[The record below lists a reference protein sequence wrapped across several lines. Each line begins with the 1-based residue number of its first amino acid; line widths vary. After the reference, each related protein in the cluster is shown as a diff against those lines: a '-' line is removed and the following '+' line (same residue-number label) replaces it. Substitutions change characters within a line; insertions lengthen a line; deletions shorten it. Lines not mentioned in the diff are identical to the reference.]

1 MTPELSLVS
10 CSCFGVRVAGQTSLD
25 QRLALADS
33 KPQCCVHAQTR
44 DNNAGYAEAARN
56 LRRCEAVIFG
66 TKFTLFKDKVKLFTA
81 AVPRGA
87 DGTQQPGAGLHVHIA
102 SGGSNVSMSELRAA
116 LSYTGPSGERY
127 VIAIVRLLQ
136 CVPASVCVVRGAC
149 DFAIGDQ
156 VRLLANECLS
166 RPSVRARKLGSRER
180 AIRVESKLLAPVTS
194 DEGVHHAIKYA
205 GNYVQYSY
213 NPSRDCTAARY
224 DTVDE
229 IHAIDP
235 ATAVKTR
242 VMLVPD
248 RGGKDTLGRR
258 RYWWYRK
265 MFHH

>member
-1 MTPELSLVS
+1 
-10 CSCFGVRVAGQTSLD
+10 
-25 QRLALADS
+25 
-33 KPQCCVHAQTR
+33 
-44 DNNAGYAEAARN
+44 
-56 LRRCEAVIFG
+56 
-66 TKFTLFKDKVKLFTA
+66 
-81 AVPRGA
+81 
-87 DGTQQPGAGLHVHIA
+87 
-102 SGGSNVSMSELRAA
+102 MSELRIF
-116 LSYTGPSGERY
+116 LSYSGPSGKRY

-136 CVPASVCVVRGAC
+136 CVPARVCVVRGAC
-149 DFAIGDQ
+149 DFAVGDQ
-156 VRLLANECLS
+156 VRLLANEHLS
-166 RPSVRARKLGSRER
+166 RLSVRARKLGSIER
-180 AIRVESKLLAPVTS
+180 AIRVESKLLAPVTT

-258 RYWWYRK
+258 RYAYWWYRK

>member
-1 MTPELSLVS
+1 MAPNSQAQS
-10 CSCFGVRVAGQTSLD
+10 CISISHQGDPKCFHVG
-25 QRLALADS
+25 
-33 KPQCCVHAQTR
+33 
-44 DNNAGYAEAARN
+44 AREVF
-56 LRRCEAVIFG
+56 LY
-66 TKFTLFKDKVKLFTA
+66 
-81 AVPRGA
+81 
-87 DGTQQPGAGLHVHIA
+87 
-102 SGGSNVSMSELRAA
+102 SGS
-116 LSYTGPSGERY
+116 SGERY
-127 VIAIVRLLQ
+127 VTALGCACSSVQ
-136 CVPASVCVVRGAC
+136 CAPAGVWVVRGAC
-149 DFAIGDQ
+149 DFAVGDQ

-213 NPSRDCTAARY
+213 NPSLDCTAARY
-224 DTVDE
+224 ETVDE

-235 ATAVKTR
+235 ASAVKTR

-248 RGGKDTLGRR
+248 RNGKDTLGRR